1 MPLPQPQPDL
11 VSLDLLQS
19 VADFGSIRQAALAHG
34 ITQPAAS
41 TRLRNLEANIG
52 LDLLD
57 RSSGRAQL
65 TPNGRAIVEW
75 STRIIEDMRGLLEGA
90 AALRSEAKG
99 QLHVAASMTVAEYLV
114 PQWLIRLRTTDRDM
128 RVSLEMG
135 NSEHV
140 IDLVR
145 DRRAELGFV
154 EGHSTLAGLRSQ
166 VVLDD
171 ELLLVVEP
179 LHAWAKG
186 GRRVS
191 AQELAETPL
200 VLREMGSGTREVLER
215 SLQRLG
221 LAVTP
226 AVELGSTTAIKAA
239 VESGLGP
246 AVLSRLA
253 VSADVDAGRLIV
265 VPIEGMDLSRSIRAV
280 WLRSQPLSRRASRL
294 LAQITAPRSAG
305 NSNQRKAVRTTD

>member
-1 MPLPQPQPDL
+1 MPLPQPHPDL

-19 VADFGSIRQAALAHG
+19 VADLGSIRQAALAHG

-52 LDLLD
+52 LNLLD

-75 STRIIEDMRGLLEGA
+75 STRIIDDMKRLLEGA
-90 AALRSEAKG
+90 AALRSEARG

-114 PQWLIRLRTTDRDM
+114 PEWLIRLRVTDRDL

-135 NSEHV
+135 NSEQV
-140 IDLVR
+140 IALVVEG
-145 DRRAELGFV
+145 RAEVGFV
-154 EGHSTLAGLRSQ
+154 EGHSTPAGLRSR

-171 ELLLVVEP
+171 ELLLVVAP
-179 LHAWAKG
+179 SHAWAKVG
-186 GRRVS
+186 FRVS

-200 VLREMGSGTREVLER
+200 VLREVGSGTRDVLER
-215 SLQRLG
+215 SLRHLG
-221 LAVTP
+221 LALTP

-246 AVLSRLA
+246 AVLSHLA
-253 VSADVDAGRLIV
+253 VSADMDTGRLIA
-265 VPIEGMDLSRSIRAV
+265 VPIESIDLSRSIRAV
-280 WLRSQPLSRRASRL
+280 WLRSRPLSRPASRL
-294 LAQITAPRSAG
+294 LAQITTPRSAG
-305 NSNQRKAVRTTD
+305 NSGHRQAGD

>member
-1 MPLPQPQPDL
+1 MPLPQPHPDL

-41 TRLRNLEANIG
+41 TRLRNLEATIG
-52 LDLLD
+52 LNLLD

-75 STRIIEDMRGLLEGA
+75 STRIIDDMRGLLEGA

-99 QLHVAASMTVAEYLV
+99 PLHVAASMTVAEYLV
-114 PQWLIRLRTTDRDM
+114 PHWLIRLRTTDPDL

-135 NSEHV
+135 NSEQV

-145 DRRAELGFV
+145 ERRAEVGFV
-154 EGHSTLAGLRSQ
+154 EGHSTLAGLRSR

-171 ELLLVVEP
+171 ELLLVVAP
-179 LHAWAKG
+179 SHAWAKK

-191 AQELAETPL
+191 AQQLAETPL
-200 VLREMGSGTREVLER
+200 VLREMGSGTRDVLER

-246 AVLSRLA
+246 AVLSHLA
-253 VSADVDAGRLIV
+253 VSADIDGGRLIA
-265 VPIEGMDLSRSIRAV
+265 VPIEGIDLSRSIRAV
-280 WLRSQPLSRRASRL
+280 WLRSQPLSRPASRL
-294 LAQITAPRSAG
+294 LAQVTVPRSVE
-305 NSNQRKAVRTTD
+305 NSNQRKPAPRNN

>member
-34 ITQPAAS
+34 S
-41 TRLRNLEANIG
+41 RSRLRAPDFGTSRRTSDSI
-52 LDLLD
+52 
-57 RSSGRAQL
+57 SSTGPPVGA
-65 TPNGRAIVEW
+65 ADAEW
-75 STRIIEDMRGLLEGA
+75 ARHSRVVDSDYRRHEGLLEGA

-154 EGHSTLAGLRSQ
+154 EGTP
-166 VVLDD
+166 
-171 ELLLVVEP
+171 LLLDFGASGARRRTPRRRRALARVGE
-179 LHAWAKG
+179 
-186 GRRVS
+186 GRASGIGAGTGRDT
-191 AQELAETPL
+191 ARLA
-200 VLREMGSGTREVLER
+200 RNGSGTREVLER

-246 AVLSRLA
+246 
-253 VSADVDAGRLIV
+253 
-265 VPIEGMDLSRSIRAV
+265 PC
-280 WLRSQPLSRRASRL
+280 
-294 LAQITAPRSAG
+294 
-305 NSNQRKAVRTTD
+305 